1 MFKKITAATI
11 VLSGLVLSSS
21 AHAVDVSL
29 EKFVGSLVAQAV
41 SATKQELTYNV
52 QAAVLTANN
61 TVSMDSQDRYATT
74 VTITD
79 IKSDEVNVDVESDKA
94 E

>member
-11 VLSGLVLSSS
+11 VLSGLILSSS

-29 EKFVGSLVAQAV
+29 EQFVGALVSQAV
-41 SATKQELTYNV
+41 SATKEELSYNV
-52 QAAVLTANN
+52 QEAVLTVNN
-61 TVSMDSQDRYATT
+61 AISMDSEEHYATT

-79 IKSDEVNVDVESDKA
+79 IESDVAKVESDKA

>member
-11 VLSGLVLSSS
+11 VLSGLILSSS

-29 EKFVGSLVAQAV
+29 ESFVGSLVSQAV
-41 SATKQELTYNV
+41 SATKEELTHNV

-61 TVSMDSQDRYATT
+61 AVGFESQERYATT

-79 IKSDEVNVDVESDKA
+79 IESDEASVEVESDKA